1 MLKIKF
7 HVRFCS
13 QKLDGSA
20 QTRRYS
26 PSLRCRLELELLQ
39 FTGHFALGAGDAYK
53 IGFVALERL
62 SGDY

>member
-1 MLKIKF
+1 MVCASYTAVKWAAA
-7 HVRFCS
+7 
-13 QKLDGSA
+13 GSKV
-20 QTRRYS
+20 
-26 PSLRCRLELELLQ
+26 ELELLQ